1 MQKPLT
7 RYLIIFTLAQLPM
20 LAIAAFFPY
29 LVGSPNTSP
38 SLRILLRTLLDF
50 LPSLILTLF
59 FWYDMARVGK
69 VSPLGLLLTFTNSLA
84 GLLMYRYRQPL
95 LRKYYPIV
103 IIYPFL
109 LCLFVYFFPAY
120 TTFLSRAYQLLTLFF
135 VIADCL
141 ALHLSFNNITRWMMF
156 LIFITCITS
165 PSFAILAVLLLYRYS
180 LSAQPGTYYTP
191 LLTYLLPIAIFSLTR
206 KICTYL
212 PLHILLLGL
221 PASVFVP
228 TAISFILFI
237 LIVVMLYRDAP
248 KTGLPRFW
256 LCASAIGS
264 ASVSALCCLFAR
276 QDREEKLPATE
287 NMNSNSIQQQ

>member
-59 FWYDMARVGK
+59 LWYDMARVGK

-84 GLLMYRYRQPL
+84 GLLMYRYRMPL

-103 IIYPFL
+103 IIYPCL

-120 TTFLSRAYQLLTLFF
+120 TTLLSLAYQLLTLCF

-156 LIFITCITS
+156 LIF
-165 PSFAILAVLLLYRYS
+165 LL
-180 LSAQPGTYYTP
+180 
-191 LLTYLLPIAIFSLTR
+191 
-206 KICTYL
+206 K
-212 PLHILLLGL
+212 
-221 PASVFVP
+221 
-228 TAISFILFI
+228 
-237 LIVVMLYRDAP
+237 
-248 KTGLPRFW
+248 
-256 LCASAIGS
+256 
-264 ASVSALCCLFAR
+264 
-276 QDREEKLPATE
+276 
-287 NMNSNSIQQQ
+287 